1 MILKVKYDKIKS
13 NQGGH
18 FMKIKDSKQIRKQ
31 LEEEYNENCS
41 KIYDLNKKIE
51 ILKENNFET
60 KVSGVLLFSVISWT
74 GSFGDEE
81 NAPDDPGAYG
91 CVFSR
96 TSGDTAKLCS
106 RI

>member
-13 NQGGH
+13 NRGGH

-74 GSFGDEE
+74 GSIILT
-81 NAPDDPGAYG
+81 PI
-91 CVFSR
+91 FSR
-96 TSGDTAKLCS
+96 ISNL
-106 RI
+106 

>member
-1 MILKVKYDKIKS
+1 
-13 NQGGH
+13 
-18 FMKIKDSKQIRKQ
+18 MKIKDSKQIRKQ

-74 GSFGDEE
+74 GSIILT
-81 NAPDDPGAYG
+81 PIIIKYG
-91 CVFSR
+91 IIP
-96 TSGDTAKLCS
+96 L
-106 RI
+106 